1 MKRKKRTVEER
12 RADQER
18 YDETTRLLIERID
31 RTGPASSSATR
42 SITATAVSGSPAM
55 IARSTGA
62 APRHRGSRP
71 RLRLLTVIHRPL
83 RSGFPP

>member
-31 RTGPASSSATR
+31 RTGPAPKGQAERREAS
-42 SITATAVSGSPAM
+42 
-55 IARSTGA
+55 
-62 APRHRGSRP
+62 
-71 RLRLLTVIHRPL
+71 
-83 RSGFPP
+83 